1 MKVLLVTVSNNT
13 NTMDNFLFITNAIII
28 LFTIYTMYKPQFK
41 RLYNYFNIIDID
53 IEEESKYEII
63 IERLDSMDI
72 CMNLKFKNF
81 KKEIINH
88 CQMDKEFIEDNVY
101 QREMFDIRDR
111 IHMLEDQVNKICSK
125 VLELENNI
133 VKQKNMD
140 EIDHSEIFH

>member
-1 MKVLLVTVSNNT
+1 
-13 NTMDNFLFITNAIII
+13 MDNFLFITNAIII

-41 RLYNYFNIIDID
+41 RLYNYFNIIDND
-53 IEEESKYEII
+53 NEEESKYEII

-81 KKEIINH
+81 KKEIFNH

-140 EIDHSEIFH
+140 EIFH

>member
-1 MKVLLVTVSNNT
+1 
-13 NTMDNFLFITNAIII
+13 MDNFLFITNAIII

-53 IEEESKYEII
+53 NEEESKYEII

-81 KKEIINH
+81 KKEIFNH

-140 EIDHSEIFH
+140 EIFH

>member
-1 MKVLLVTVSNNT
+1 MDYFIFTSNLL
-13 NTMDNFLFITNAIII
+13 IIFAT
-28 LFTIYTMYKPQFK
+28 LYTFGKPQFK
-41 RLYNYFNIIDID
+41 RLYNYFNIID

-133 VKQKNMD
+133 VKQKNMG
-140 EIDHSEIFH
+140 EIDHGEIFH